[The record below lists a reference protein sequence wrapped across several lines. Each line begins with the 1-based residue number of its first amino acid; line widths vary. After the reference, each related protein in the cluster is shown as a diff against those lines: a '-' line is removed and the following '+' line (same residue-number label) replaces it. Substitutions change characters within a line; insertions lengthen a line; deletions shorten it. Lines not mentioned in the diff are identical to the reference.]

1 MKKSRLLLSLV
12 LCMSMLIGG
21 VMSVSAT
28 DYTNITEE
36 STESSAQ
43 IELNIEIDSTFT
55 VGIPISADIDSATGQ
70 GAYQVSVKGDI
81 DPRYKLVVAPVDGY
95 TSTDGDT
102 TENINFLLSDTS
114 NALAPKADVI
124 VGITGAKTE
133 FICTDITPDSEI
145 LVDYS
150 LTVQEGKL
158 SAGTWGGTIKYTIS
172 LEPIDNGVQQAS
184 VDTVSGNDASTS

>member
-102 TENINFLLSDTS
+102 TENINFLLSTAAKNKYS
-114 NALAPKADVI
+114 TNIELKTGPKNPW
-124 VGITGAKTE
+124 K
-133 FICTDITPDSEI
+133 EI
-145 LVDYS
+145 LISAAVAGVVS
-150 LTVQEGKL
+150 LTCNTP
-158 SAGTWGGTIKYTIS
+158 S
-172 LEPIDNGVQQAS
+172 
-184 VDTVSGNDASTS
+184 